1 MRLAGKNNDWNRK
14 TIGFGRNREE
24 TKLGFHGSQYQNQ
37 APCGEKE

>member
-1 MRLAGKNNDWNRK
+1 MRLAEKNNDWIRN

-24 TKLGFHGSQYQNQ
+24 TKLGSHGSQYQNQ